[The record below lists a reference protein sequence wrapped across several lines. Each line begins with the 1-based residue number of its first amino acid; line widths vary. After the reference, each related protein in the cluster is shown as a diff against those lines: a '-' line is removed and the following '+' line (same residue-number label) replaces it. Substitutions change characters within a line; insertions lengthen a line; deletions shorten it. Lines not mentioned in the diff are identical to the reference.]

1 MLDPLELLIRCLL
14 DHRCAPYRVTP
25 PGPDV
30 SSPCGRTSNVGRTVA
45 RAVPASVPCSFICV
59 TRELLAAVFATRC
72 AMRGTRVGVGSKT
85 RTWPLNAT

>member
-25 PGPDV
+25 QGLTYLVPAVAP
-30 SSPCGRTSNVGRTVA
+30 RAWGRTVA

-72 AMRGTRVGVGSKT
+72 AIRGTRVGVGSKT
-85 RTWPLNAT
+85 RTWPWTAT